1 MVGQALTGNGAKPHI
16 AVRDLTMAFGSF
28 VLMRDLTF
36 SVRRGEVW
44 AVDFEPQTHR
54 QEPGKKE
61 RPALVIQTDALN
73 KAGHPTTI
81 VVPGTSQV
89 DALPPG
95 DHFPLRVRIQKTADL
110 KHDTDLL
117 IDQIRAISNARFMFR
132 YCTVPSNLL
141 KKVEE
146 ALRLLT
152 AR

>member
-1 MVGQALTGNGAKPHI
+1 MTRA
-16 AVRDLTMAFGSF
+16 
-28 VLMRDLTF
+28 
-36 SVRRGEVW
+36 VRRGEIW

-73 KAGHPTTI
+73 KAGHPTTL

-89 DALPPG
+89 DTLPPG
-95 DHFPLRVRIQKTADL
+95 DHFPLRVRIQKTAEL

-117 IDQIRAISNARFMFR
+117 IDQIRAVSNARFMFR
-132 YCTVPSNLL
+132 YCSVPSNLV

>member
-1 MVGQALTGNGAKPHI
+1 MTK
-16 AVRDLTMAFGSF
+16 AV
-28 VLMRDLTF
+28 
-36 SVRRGEVW
+36 VRRGEIW

-61 RPALVIQTDALN
+61 RPALIVQTDALN

-95 DHFPLRVRIQKTADL
+95 DHFPLRVRIQRTADL

-117 IDQIRAISNARFMFR
+117 IDQVRAIANTRFMFR
-132 YCTVPSNLL
+132 YCTLTSNLL
-141 KKVEE
+141 KRVEE
-146 ALRLLT
+146 ALRILT
-152 AR
+152 GR

>member
-1 MVGQALTGNGAKPHI
+1 MTKV
-16 AVRDLTMAFGSF
+16 
-28 VLMRDLTF
+28 VL
-36 SVRRGEVW
+36 RGEIW

-61 RPALVIQTDALN
+61 QPALVIQTDALN
-73 KAGHPTTI
+73 KAGHPTTMVI
-81 VVPGTSQV
+81 PGTSQV

-110 KHDTDLL
+110 KQDTDLL

-132 YCTVPSNLL
+132 YCTVQSNAL

>member
-1 MVGQALTGNGAKPHI
+1 MTKA
-16 AVRDLTMAFGSF
+16 
-28 VLMRDLTF
+28 
-36 SVRRGEVW
+36 VRRGEVW

-73 KAGHPTTI
+73 KVGHPTTI

-89 DALPPG
+89 DPLSPG

-117 IDQIRAISNARFMFR
+117 IDQIRAISNTRFMFR

-141 KKVEE
+141 KTVED

-152 AR
+152 GR

>member
-1 MVGQALTGNGAKPHI
+1 MTKP
-16 AVRDLTMAFGSF
+16 
-28 VLMRDLTF
+28 
-36 SVRRGEVW
+36 VRRGEVW

-110 KHDTDLL
+110 KYDTDLL
-117 IDQIRAISNARFMFR
+117 VDQIRAISNARFMFR
-132 YCTVPSNLL
+132 YCTVPSNTL

-146 ALRLLT
+146 ALRHLT
-152 AR
+152 SR

>member
-1 MVGQALTGNGAKPHI
+1 MTKLI
-16 AVRDLTMAFGSF
+16 W
-28 VLMRDLTF
+28 
-36 SVRRGEVW
+36 RGEVW

-54 QEPGKKE
+54 QEPGKRD

-81 VVPGTSQV
+81 VVPGTSRV

-132 YCTVPSNLL
+132 YCMAPSNLI